1 MASATKGDEMAPVT
15 ADQRT
20 VFARLPALALTV
32 ALLVLSGCSASAL
45 PSPSASPAPSAVSV
59 DGTASPGPS
68 TASAPASPAPR
79 PTIAVIKITPIPDA
93 PDSKTVIKL
102 FAFHVRWVPNALTA
116 PAGQGWR
123 VEIDNQDGPPEHHNF
138 AVASGKT
145 FAEQIYQSPNFNE
158 GTFTY
163 DVPALPAG
171 NYLFICTVH
180 PDVMT
185 GTLELR

>member
-1 MASATKGDEMAPVT
+1 V
-15 ADQRT
+15 
-20 VFARLPALALTV
+20 
-32 ALLVLSGCSASAL
+32 
-45 PSPSASPAPSAVSV
+45 
-59 DGTASPGPS
+59 
-68 TASAPASPAPR
+68 
-79 PTIAVIKITPIPDA
+79 TPIANA
-93 PDSKTVIKL
+93 PDSRTVVKL
-102 FAFHVRWVPNALTA
+102 VAFHVRWVPNTLAA
-116 PAGQGWR
+116 PAGQVWHIQ
-123 VEIDNQDGPPEHHNF
+123 IDNQDGPPEHHNF

-145 FAEQIYQSPNFNE
+145 FAEQIDQSPNFNE